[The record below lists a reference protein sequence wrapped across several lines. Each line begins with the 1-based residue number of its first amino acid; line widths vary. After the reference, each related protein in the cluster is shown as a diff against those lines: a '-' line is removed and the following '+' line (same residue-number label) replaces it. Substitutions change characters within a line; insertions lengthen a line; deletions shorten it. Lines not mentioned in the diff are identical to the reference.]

1 MKRYNKKMK
10 STEYSEKVLD
20 HFKNPRNVGEIEDP
34 DGVGRVGNPVCGDLM
49 WIYLKIGKRADGED
63 IIDDIKF
70 KTFGCGSAISTSS
83 MITEMAKGLTLDE
96 AYKIS
101 RQDVA
106 DELDGLPP
114 IKMHCSNLAADA
126 LQAAIDNYR
135 LGTTPE
141 VEIVT
146 SCQLGVRVIL
156 GIENFFGKGVFIET
170 PTELEE
176 LREKRILISDS
187 GDISLELA
195 LKLTEYTGRVIVVTS
210 AKSIPGT
217 VELRKKLKHSDVKI
231 LHESELIEVK
241 GELDEV
247 EKVTIHDN
255 DEDENYELFVD
266 AVIVLDYRG

>member
-1 MKRYNKKMK
+1 MSVHKY
-10 STEYSEKVLD
+10 TEKVMD
-20 HFKNPRNVGEIEDP
+20 HFRNPRNVGEIEDA
-34 DGVGRVGNPVCGDLM
+34 DGVGKVGNPVCGDLM
-49 WIYLKIGKRADGED
+49 WIYIKVGKNKEGEE

-70 KTFGCGSAISTSS
+70 KTFGCGSAVSTSS
-83 MITEMAKGLTLDE
+83 MITEMAKGMTLDD

-101 RQDVA
+101 RADVA

-135 LGTTPE
+135 TGSKPE

-146 SCQLGVRVIL
+146 SCQLEVRIIL
-156 GIENFFGKGVFIET
+156 GLEEFLGKGVYKKVDD
-170 PTELEE
+170 LEQF
-176 LREKRILISDS
+176 RDKRIIISDT
-187 GDISLELA
+187 GDESLELA

-210 AKSIPGT
+210 AKSTPGR
-217 VELRKKLKHSDVKI
+217 VEIRKKLERSDVKI
-231 LHESELIEVK
+231 LYQSELIEIK

-247 EKVTIHDN
+247 EKVVIHDF

-266 AVIVLDYRG
+266 VVIILD